1 MLAEK
6 YAQLLQTFFQAMRYL
21 SYALYPLLVAG
32 AVYSLIYYPHKRY
45 SMISILNSQT
55 RILKLWSC
63 LTCVYVI
70 SL

>member
-45 SMISILNSQT
+45 SMISILNS